1 MTNSE
6 ETLAELGEPPTHEA
20 GALAQEPVR
29 LSLAIQDLPEATVVA
44 VGGELDL
51 LTAPQLAAE
60 LEPILTVGHRH
71 IAIDLTQ
78 TSFVDSAGLHA
89 LVNISNRAPRQFALI
104 CPAGTVRRTIEL
116 VGLAEPLCVVDSL
129 EEYRQRRAGS

>member
-1 MTNSE
+1 MTNPE
-6 ETLAELGEPPTHEA
+6 ETLAATGDPIAQER
-20 GALAQEPVR
+20 GALLQEPVR
-29 LSLAIQDLPEATVVA
+29 LALVIQELPEATVVA

-60 LEPILTVGHRH
+60 IDSILTVDHRH
-71 IAIDLTQ
+71 IAIDLTE

-89 LVNISNRAPRQFALI
+89 LVNISNRVQRNFAVI

-116 VGLAEPLCVVDSL
+116 VGLAEPLCLVDSL
-129 EEYRQRRAGS
+129 DEYRRRRAGS